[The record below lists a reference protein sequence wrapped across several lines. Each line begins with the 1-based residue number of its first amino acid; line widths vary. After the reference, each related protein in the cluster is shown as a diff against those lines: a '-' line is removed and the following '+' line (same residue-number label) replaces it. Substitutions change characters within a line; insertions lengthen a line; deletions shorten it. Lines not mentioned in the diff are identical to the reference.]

1 MSKIKVPMRVNVEQ
15 FKSHPSVL
23 NPFGPIDVLNI
34 KLSMMPFAESFEI
47 VPVNHSSEYINR
59 AFKHYMKQ
67 FQSVNIQTLFAIEH
81 LLKSA
86 KVDNAFDMLTLN
98 KQLLP
103 MLDEVI
109 AQADPDKYELEIIK

>member
-15 FKSHPSVL
+15 VKSHPSIFK
-23 NPFGPIDVLNI
+23 PFGSIDVLNI

-47 VPVNHSSEYINR
+47 VPVDHSSEYINR
-59 AFKHYMKQ
+59 AFKHFMEQY
-67 FQSVNIQTLFAIEH
+67 QSVDMQTLYAIHH

-86 KVDNAFDMLTLN
+86 RVDNAFDMLTLN

-103 MLDEVI
+103 ILDEVI
-109 AQADPDKYELEIIK
+109 AQADPDNYELEIIK

>member
-1 MSKIKVPMRVNVEQ
+1 MLKIKVPMRCKIE
-15 FKSHPSVL
+15 HL
-23 NPFGPIDVLNI
+23 NPGPSFNDPYGLDNSIEIHLTPEAIHRKYNFSGDSSVDYVNI
-34 KLSMMPFAESFEI
+34 
-47 VPVNHSSEYINR
+47 
-59 AFKHYMKQ
+59 AFKEYMRK
-67 FQSVNIQTLFAIEH
+67 FQSINILTLYAIEH

-109 AQADPDKYELEIIK
+109 AQADPDNYELEIIK